1 MAGETDSGEK
11 TEEATPRRREEAREK
26 GQVAMSTEFISG
38 VALAV
43 AFGLYLLMSGPILE
57 RLGSSVRNA
66 FGALPHLSTLELD
79 EPSASAIN
87 APRHDQR
94 DHC

>member
-1 MAGETDSGEK
+1 MAGESDSGEK
-11 TEEATPRRREEAREK
+11 TEDATPRRREEAREK

-57 RLGSSVRNA
+57 ILGHGVRVA
-66 FGALPHLSTLELD
+66 FANMAHLGTLDLD
-79 EPSASAIN
+79 GE
-87 APRHDQR
+87 HDPQ
-94 DHC
+94 